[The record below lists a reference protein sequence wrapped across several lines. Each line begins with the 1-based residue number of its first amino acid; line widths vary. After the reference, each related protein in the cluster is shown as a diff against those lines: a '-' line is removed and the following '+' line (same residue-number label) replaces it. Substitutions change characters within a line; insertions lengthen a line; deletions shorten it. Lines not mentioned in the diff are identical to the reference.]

1 MFAAMPKASTFNR
14 RGSAL
19 KLHRRAT
26 FGEVSNATGAPIL
39 PENRPPAQCGTA
51 VAINYL
57 TLGVVPHLPRS
68 IGRGGARNR
77 ASRESHELSAAQ
89 VANLI
94 AAARHA
100 EAIGLPF
107 TRMITIHWQAAG
119 VPLERMVKA
128 TGRFIDL
135 LSKALA
141 RHGSATAWL
150 CVHENGH
157 GKGGHSHVLAH
168 VPASLVQRLTALQ
181 KGWLRRITRQPYRT
195 RVILSKPIGGRLGLE
210 GSNPDLHK
218 ANARAALAYL
228 LKGASASAAARFNLQ
243 PLEPGGRIIGRRC
256 STSQNIGAKARSEG

>member
-39 PENRPPAQCGTA
+39 PENRLPAQCGTA

-57 TLGVVPHLPRS
+57 RLGVAPHLSRS
-68 IGRGGARNR
+68 LGRGGARNR
-77 ASRESHELSAAQ
+77 ASRESHELSTAQ
-89 VANLI
+89 VANLV

-100 EAIGLPF
+100 EVIGLPF

-119 VPLERMVKA
+119 VPLDRMVKV

-150 CVHENGH
+150 WVHENGH
-157 GKGGHSHVLAH
+157 GKGGHCHLVVH
-168 VPASLVQRLTALQ
+168 VPASLVRRLTGLQ
-181 KGWLRRITRQPYRT
+181 KGWLRRITGQPYRS

-210 GSNPDLHK
+210 GSNPELHA
-218 ANARAALAYL
+218 ANARAALAYV
-228 LKGASASAAARFNLQ
+228 LKGASTAAAARFNLDV
-243 PLEPGGRIIGRRC
+243 LEPSGRIIGRRC
-256 STSQNIGAKARSEG
+256 STSQNIGAKARKKG